1 MKKVRVRWCLMP
13 FFIFLMIVILFR
25 FVLLIGFVPSES
37 MEPTLKAGSLLLAS
51 RCFSYIHV
59 GDIVV
64 FHHHGEL
71 LVKRVAAIGGMTV
84 LLNGEEII
92 VPSGK
97 LVVLGDNSEN
107 SFDSRYW
114 EDPYIDECDVIA
126 KVVEF
131 QTKV

>member
-1 MKKVRVRWCLMP
+1 MKKVCWCMIP
-13 FFIFLMIVILFR
+13 FFIFLMIVLLFR
-25 FVLLIGFVPSES
+25 FVLFIGFVPSES

-71 LVKRVAAIGGMTV
+71 LVKRVAAIGEMKV

-131 QTKV
+131 QTKVC

>member
-1 MKKVRVRWCLMP
+1 MKKVCWCMIP
-13 FFIFLMIVILFR
+13 FFIFLMIVLLFR
-25 FVLLIGFVPSES
+25 FVLFIGFVPSES

-71 LVKRVAAIGGMTV
+71 LVKRVAAIGEMRV

-131 QTKV
+131 QTKVC

>member
-1 MKKVRVRWCLMP
+1 MP

-51 RCFSYIHV
+51 RCFSDIQA

-84 LLNGEEII
+84 LLNGEEIF

-131 QTKV
+131 

>member
-1 MKKVRVRWCLMP
+1 MKKVRWCLMP
-13 FFIFLMIVILFR
+13 FFIFLMIVLLFR
-25 FVLLIGFVPSES
+25 FVLFIGFVPSES

-51 RCFSYIHV
+51 RCFSDIQD

-92 VPSGK
+92 VPPGK

-114 EDPYIDECDVIA
+114 EDPYVDECDVIA

>member
-1 MKKVRVRWCLMP
+1 MKKVCWCLMP

-84 LLNGEEII
+84 LLNGEEIS
-92 VPSGK
+92 VPPGK

-114 EDPYIDECDVIA
+114 EDPYVDECDVIA

>member
-1 MKKVRVRWCLMP
+1 MKKVCWCLIP
-13 FFIFLMIVILFR
+13 FFVLLLFR
-25 FVLLIGFVPSES
+25 FVLFIGFVPSES

-51 RCFSYIHV
+51 RCFSDIHI

-84 LLNGEEII
+84 FLNGEEII

-97 LVVLGDNSEN
+97 LIVFGDNSEN

-126 KVVEF
+126 KVIKKIAEWLKF
-131 QTKV
+131 G

>member
-1 MKKVRVRWCLMP
+1 MSDAVFHFSDDCSFIPVCSVHWVCTIGIHGANIESGKP
-13 FFIFLMIVILFR
+13 FTGFPLFSD
-25 FVLLIGFVPSES
+25 IQ
-37 MEPTLKAGSLLLAS
+37 
-51 RCFSYIHV
+51 V

-92 VPSGK
+92 VPPGK
-97 LVVLGDNSEN
+97 LIVLGDNSEN

>member
-1 MKKVRVRWCLMP
+1 MKKVRWCLIP
-13 FFIFLMIVILFR
+13 FFVFLMIVLLFR
-25 FVLLIGFVPSES
+25 FVLFIGFVPSES

-51 RCFSYIHV
+51 RCFSDIHV

-84 LLNGEEII
+84 WLNGEEII
-92 VPSGK
+92 VPSEK

-114 EDPYIDECDVIA
+114 EDPYVDECDVIA
-126 KVVEF
+126 KVVEI

>member
-1 MKKVRVRWCLMP
+1 MKKVRWCLMP

-51 RCFSYIHV
+51 RRFSYIHV

-64 FHHHGEL
+64 FHHHGKL

-84 LLNGEEII
+84 WLNGEEII